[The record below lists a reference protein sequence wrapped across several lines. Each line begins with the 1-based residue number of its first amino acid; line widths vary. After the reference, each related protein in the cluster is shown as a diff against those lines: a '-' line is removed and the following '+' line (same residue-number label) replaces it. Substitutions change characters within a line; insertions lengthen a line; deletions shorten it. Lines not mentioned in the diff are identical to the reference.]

1 MTDSRSLVAMLTILA
16 SHGILWQKNIDRNVL
31 YLLDLQGCWLS
42 VRSEGLD
49 DGRSGVGDC
58 QVV

>member
-1 MTDSRSLVAMLTILA
+1 VAMLTILA